1 MGATLRPSEFLPA
14 LDAHVDAAGQS
25 LEDTAERMGL
35 TPDAVR
41 VTLKRWEPVLGALTS
56 LRKDF
61 WIGAW
66 QWIGM
71 KSFERM
77 QEPGI
82 KAKDFRD
89 FAVSMGVA
97 TDKTMILC
105 GMPTQIVVGVHEH
118 RLQLPALLDKMRDV
132 SARLSASG

>member
-1 MGATLRPSEFLPA
+1 MPATLRPSELIPA
-14 LDAHVDAAGQS
+14 LDAHLDASELTLTA
-25 LEDTAERMGL
+25 TAESLGL
-35 TPDAVR
+35 SKHAVDSMMR
-41 VTLKRWEPVLGALTS
+41 RWEPVLGALGS

-118 RLQLPALLDKMRDV
+118 RLQLPELLDKMRDV